1 MYQPLQDSLR
11 YVTTSR
17 YGGFE
22 FNPVPELTK
31 WTGVARSKGIS
42 TFLFNRPLTVRING
56 VDVPIGG
63 IMNDQSKRKNKMVE
77 FGLG

>member
-1 MYQPLQDSLR
+1 MYKPFQESLQ
-11 YVTTSR
+11 YVTMSK
-17 YGGFE
+17 YGGFDY
-22 FNPVPELTK
+22 NPVPELTK

-42 TFLFNRPLTVRING
+42 TFLFDRPLVMEING
-56 VDVPIGG
+56 MQIPVGG